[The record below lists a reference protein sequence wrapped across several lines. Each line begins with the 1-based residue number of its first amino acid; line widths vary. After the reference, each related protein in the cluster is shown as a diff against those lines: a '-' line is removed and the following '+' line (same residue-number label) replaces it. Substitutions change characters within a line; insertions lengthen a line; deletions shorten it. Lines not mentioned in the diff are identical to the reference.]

1 MAKKKDAKINIVG
14 TNQVITNSDDL
25 VSFTIQDDIYSNN
38 SFIGSVCSKEITL
51 EILNDDNSYDLENAE
66 ICVYVQS
73 EEKTGN
79 ALTGALTIDLVTPI
93 QYLSYGNYILEKST
107 EKEVA
112 KTITYR
118 GYDYMQKFNVAYEDV
133 ANTYPKTLLTLLQEV
148 CSQCNVTLGSNSF
161 VNSSYTIAGNPFT
174 NGESCKKVISSI
186 AELAGGYA
194 HIGRDNKLYI
204 SNLDVSG
211 TPVDTITSGEYLD
224 TAQKQTKVFGEV
236 NFLAIGLSQ
245 VEGEVTI
252 RKDDS
257 SIAQYGQN
265 EIRIMDNYF
274 MTNSAQRELVIDNIW
289 NAVKGLTYLPIN
301 YNYYGFPYLDAGDC
315 IKLVNTEEDENITYV
330 LQHRFKYTGGFE
342 GNITSEA
349 LSQTQTA
356 YQDISTFKG
365 FKRNTEIKV
374 DKINGE
380 ITSINAEIGDGF
392 SSTSTITQKTNELST
407 RISSIEG
414 AYPTNITTQYFLSSS
429 PLALDPAPTTQD
441 GWLDY
446 APVWNINRP
455 YMWTRTKTTNL
466 QNQTSYSTPQYIVG
480 YETGKTIPYYCISQ
494 SASTEPTSGWSPNK
508 PTFDT
513 TTGTTDFI
521 WVKYVTTNVNDQS
534 IIETQPQLLWAND
547 ILTTTLTQTDDRIEL
562 KAVNKSDVT
571 IEVEGTAGSGATP
584 ASSGIAITEDIAE
597 SEPILI
603 KIHPNSTTDITALYP
618 STTLKP
624 NNSLFPH
631 SVELAFYNTS
641 LNTKTIY
648 ELPCDLYYLSDSI
661 YDEFVIDYENQ
672 KCYKIK
678 RITYSP
684 TTGNKTETTTQIIDY
699 DYPTIKLDG
708 GKYRI
713 YIEHLRIENKSCYI
727 QAKLMKKND
736 WTSQTTTRVEQNST
750 ISQTASNILTEVSET
765 YNGTELVSRINQ
777 TADAVSI
784 NANKINLNGVV
795 TANEHFKI
803 TEEGDMECHDAKI
816 YGDIYLSGGDRTQVI
831 SNKGLMTNLHF
842 ENSGGYLGNQLSGY
856 NFSYGGL
863 SVVGKIASV
872 LYANIPQGFS
882 IEHAYITFV
891 SQGVPWQDVHEHH
904 YSGTDTNRHFY
915 TGGSFKIDSNYMQ
928 IGSEMYASMYNV
940 IVSEGQDLYN
950 QGFSTGVS
958 GTSLMA
964 KTINIDLKDKL
975 GTGLNTIYC
984 TSGKAVADVTL
995 EEAYSLTCAEKIIL
1009 DVYGYMQF

>member
-1 MAKKKDAKINIVG
+1 
-14 TNQVITNSDDL
+14 
-25 VSFTIQDDIYSNN
+25 
-38 SFIGSVCSKEITL
+38 
-51 EILNDDNSYDLENAE
+51 
-66 ICVYVQS
+66 
-73 EEKTGN
+73 
-79 ALTGALTIDLVTPI
+79 
-93 QYLSYGNYILEKST
+93 
-107 EKEVA
+107 
-112 KTITYR
+112 
-118 GYDYMQKFNVAYEDV
+118 MQKFNVAYEDV

-161 VNSSYTIAGNPFT
+161 VNSSYTIEGNPFT

-224 TAQKQTKVFGEV
+224 TAEKQTKVFGEV

-289 NAVKGLTYLPIN
+289 NVVKGLTYLPIN

-315 IKLVNTEEDENITYV
+315 IKLVDTEEDENITYV
-330 LQHRFKYTGGFE
+330 LQHRFKYTGGFD

-392 SSTSTITQKTNELST
+392 SSQSTITQKTNLLEARIETIEGTVIQSFVTQYYLST
-407 RISSIEG
+407 SPSALTPI
-414 AYPTNITTQYFLSSS
+414 PTENDWKS
-429 PLALDPAPTTQD
+429 
-441 GWLDY
+441 Y
-446 APVWNINRP
+446 APAWETGK
-455 YMWTRTKTTNL
+455 YMWTRTKITDT
-466 QNQTSYSTPQYIVG
+466 QGTISYSTPQCLIG
-480 YETGKTIPYYCISQ
+480 YETGKTIPYYYVSTSATSQ
-494 SASTEPTSGWSPNK
+494 EGGSWSTDK
-508 PTFDT
+508 PTFDG
-513 TTGTTDFI
+513 TTGNSHFI
-521 WVKYVTTNVNDQS
+521 WIKYVTTSVNGQS
-534 IIETQPQLLWAND
+534 IETTPELLWAND

-571 IEVEGTAGSGATP
+571 IEVEGTATAGGTP
-584 ASSGIAITEDIAE
+584 DESGIAINEDIAE
-597 SEPILI
+597 SEPIYI
-603 KIHPNSTTDITALYP
+603 KIHPDSTSDIVALYP
-618 STTLKP
+618 SATLKP
-624 NNSLFPH
+624 STSLLPH
-631 SVELAFYNTS
+631 SRELIFYDTTRN
-641 LNTKTIY
+641 IEIEY
-648 ELPCDLYYLSDSI
+648 EIPCDLYYLSSSI
-661 YDEFVIDYENQ
+661 YDEFILDYEN
-672 KCYKIK
+672 KRCYKIQ
-678 RITYSP
+678 RVQATYNSSG
-684 TTGNKTETTTQIIDY
+684 TLTKTELANTQIIDY
-699 DYPTIKLDG
+699 EYPTIALQS

-713 YIEHLRIENKSCYI
+713 YISHLRLEGHTCYI

-736 WTSQTTTRVEQNST
+736 WTSQTTTRVEQDST
-750 ISQTASNILTEVSET
+750 ILQTASNIMTEVSDI
-765 YNGTELVSRINQ
+765 YNGAELVSRINQ
-777 TADAVSI
+777 TAEQVSI

-795 TANEHFKI
+795 TANEHFRI
-803 TEEGDMECHDAKI
+803 TENGDMECQDAKI
-816 YGDIYLSGGDRTQVI
+816 FGDIYLNGGNRTQVI

-842 ENSGGYLGNQLSGY
+842 ENSGSYLGNQLSGFCFGY
-856 NFSYGGL
+856 SGSSL
-863 SVVGKIASV
+863 AIVGKTASV
-872 LYANIPQGFS
+872 LYANIPQGFT

-891 SQGVPWQDVHEHH
+891 SQGITWKDVNDNT
-904 YSGTDTNRHFY
+904 YSGIDVDRHFY
-915 TGGSFKIDSNYMQ
+915 VGGSFRGQDNFMQ
-928 IGSEMYASMYNV
+928 VGAEMSQSTYNV
-940 IVSEGQDLYN
+940 VASEGVDLYGR
-950 QGFSTGVS
+950 GFTTGIT
-958 GTSLMA
+958 GTMLRPQ
-964 KTINIDLKDKL
+964 TIEEDIKDKL

-984 TSGKAVADVTL
+984 TYGANIQSVPA
-995 EEAYSLTCAEKIIL
+995 AYTRTCAVKLIL